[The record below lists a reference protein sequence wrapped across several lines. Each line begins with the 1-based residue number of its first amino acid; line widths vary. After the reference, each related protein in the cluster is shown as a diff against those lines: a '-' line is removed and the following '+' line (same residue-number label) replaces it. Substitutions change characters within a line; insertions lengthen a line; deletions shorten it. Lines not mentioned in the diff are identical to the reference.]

1 MKSYALDGQ
10 LSFFDIIE
18 EQAIKIINTVTEKIS
33 EITEPETFEEILLGG
48 TGTEGGKFRIEKFY
62 RTNNPA
68 NKEFASMIKS
78 EYGCGGKSSRARG
91 YSIDYINGKGITLN
105 CYEDKSK
112 NVLYTWSKIAQKIAE
127 LIEKNAYITSKDI
140 DIEVSRAKRDIDN
153 ILCLIADREIK
164 NSFTLMQREYE
175 ISRYRRAKKFL
186 AEQGI
191 EYKNDFVDVADLMMK
206 EFSMKVT

>member
-112 NVLYTWSKIAQKIAE
+112 NVLYTFLSLYLFPSSIFIINFKQ
-127 LIEKNAYITSKDI
+127 ITSLKLLYI
-140 DIEVSRAKRDIDN
+140 RNKI
-153 ILCLIADREIK
+153 
-164 NSFTLMQREYE
+164 
-175 ISRYRRAKKFL
+175 ISMR
-186 AEQGI
+186 I
-191 EYKNDFVDVADLMMK
+191 
-206 EFSMKVT
+206 